1 MGNGFQFIDIIFF
14 ALVAAFLVLRLRS
27 VLGRRTGNEKE
38 QPDLFKPPA
47 ESKDEK
53 IVRFPSRASG
63 DEEDDEAGETPARR
77 ASEPLF
83 SGPAAAGLTRI
94 RQADPS
100 FAPEGFLQGATAAF
114 EMIVGAFAAGDEAAL
129 RPLLADAVMDG
140 FSAAIRARKEAGET
154 LSTEIVSLKKAE
166 IIEADLET
174 NLENRMARVTVRFVS
189 EQVNTVKDKEGA
201 VVDGDPNRVA
211 EVVDLWTF
219 QRDTRSRD
227 PNWTLTETR
236 NPD

>member
-1 MGNGFQFIDIIFF
+1 MGNSFQFIDIIFF
-14 ALVAAFLVLRLRS
+14 ALVAVFLVLRLRS
-27 VLGRRTGNEKE
+27 ILGRRTGTEKE
-38 QPDLFKPPA
+38 QPDLFKPPV

-53 IVRFPSRASG
+53 VVRFPSRSSG
-63 DEEDDEAGETPARR
+63 DEDEDETEAAPVRR
-77 ASEPLF
+77 SQEPLF
-83 SGPAAAGLTRI
+83 SGPAAAGLARI

-100 FAPEGFLQGATAAF
+100 FAPESFIQGATAAF
-114 EMIVGAFAAGDEAAL
+114 EMIVGAFAAGDETVL
-129 RPLLADAVMDG
+129 RPLLADAVMNG
-140 FSAAIRARKEAGET
+140 FSTAIRARKEAGET

-166 IIEADLET
+166 IIEAELED
-174 NLENRMARVTVRFVS
+174 RIARVTVRFVS

-211 EVVDLWTF
+211 EVTDLWTF
-219 QRDTRSRD
+219 TRDTRSRD